1 MGVASAGLANVIPLG
16 GGISAGN
23 ISIEGQPARPVSESV
38 AVRRV
43 KTSSGYFRTMG
54 IPLLSGRSFS
64 VEDRQESTPVV
75 VINEALSRTFWPGS
89 DPLGRRMKFGDPDD
103 KQPWLTVIGIVGNVR
118 GFTIEQAIEAE
129 AYTPFT
135 QDPPGAACIVIRPTG
150 DTQAVTG
157 SLRTAIASIDPN
169 LPVEIETMDSLVDSA
184 VSSPRFRTV
193 LLASFAALA
202 VILTA
207 VGIYGVMSYFVGER
221 TREIGI
227 RMALGARKEVVLRL
241 FLGKGIA

>member
-1 MGVASAGLANVIPLG
+1 
-16 GGISAGN
+16 
-23 ISIEGQPARPVSESV
+23 
-38 AVRRV
+38 
-43 KTSSGYFRTMG
+43 
-54 IPLLSGRSFS
+54 
-64 VEDRQESTPVV
+64 
-75 VINEALSRTFWPGS
+75 
-89 DPLGRRMKFGDPDD
+89 MKFGDPDD

-118 GFTIEQAIEAE
+118 GFTIEQAIEPE

-135 QDPPGAACIVIRPTG
+135 QDPPGAAYIVIRPTG

-207 VGIYGVMSYFVGER
+207 YLRRHVVFCWR
-221 TREIGI
+221 AHTRN
-227 RMALGARKEVVLRL
+227 RNP
-241 FLGKGIA
+241 